1 MLAFG
6 YGYYENTFTLDRQLA
21 EQARQLK
28 INVSAAAR
36 AGVSEAVRAAL
47 VRADQDAY
55 RRHPEQPDP
64 FWESAEAW
72 SDE

>member
-1 MLAFG
+1 M
-6 YGYYENTFTLDRQLA
+6 
-21 EQARQLK
+21 K

-36 AGVSEAVRAAL
+36 AGVREAVRAAL

-64 FWESAEAW
+64 FWEGAEAW

>member
-1 MLAFG
+1 MATTRT
-6 YGYYENTFTLDRQLA
+6 TFTLDSQLA
-21 EQARQLK
+21 ERARQLK

-55 RRHPEQPDP
+55 RRYPEQPDP
-64 FWESAEAW
+64 FWEGAEAW